1 VLLAAAGFL
10 APDPSTLRGMS
21 EAETATSIAKPLP
34 VIGNRS
40 SPLAQP
46 HIVHEPRNL
55 TTEVFRALADP
66 IRLELL
72 ALIAA
77 EGPICV
83 CHLEEALQYKQPRI
97 SKHLGTLRKAGLV
110 QSRREGTWIYYEVNQ
125 DTLDLATSFIDQVKA
140 SAQTPHV
147 ADHCAPAD

>member
-1 VLLAAAGFL
+1 MLLAPAWLPGPR
-10 APDPSTLRGMS
+10 PDYTAGMS
-21 EAETATSIAKPLP
+21 EAESSPSIAKPLP
-34 VIGNRS
+34 VIGNS
-40 SPLAQP
+40 SRALAQP

-77 EGPICV
+77 QGPICV

-125 DTLDLATSFIDQVKA
+125 ETLDLATSFIDQVKA
-140 SAQTPHV
+140 SVQTPHA
-147 ADHCAPAD
+147 ADYCPPD

>member
-1 VLLAAAGFL
+1 MSGAERAA
-10 APDPSTLRGMS
+10 
-21 EAETATSIAKPLP
+21 SIAKPLP
-34 VIGNRS
+34 VIGS
-40 SPLAQP
+40 ATGALAQP
-46 HIVHEPRNL
+46 HIVQEPRNL

-72 ALIAA
+72 AVIAA
-77 EGPICV
+77 QGPICV

-110 QSRREGTWIYYEVNQ
+110 QSRREGTWVYYQVNEE
-125 DTLDLATSFIDQVKA
+125 TLDLATSFIDQLKA

-147 ADHCAPAD
+147 ADFCEQPPA

>member
-1 VLLAAAGFL
+1 M
-10 APDPSTLRGMS
+10 PD
-21 EAETATSIAKPLP
+21 AETAAPIAKPLP
-34 VIGNRS
+34 VIGGSPR
-40 SPLAQP
+40 PLAQP

-110 QSRREGTWIYYEVNQ
+110 QSRREGTWIYYEVNEE
-125 DTLDLATSFIDQVKA
+125 TLDLATSFIDQVKA
-140 SAQTPHV
+140 SAQTPHA
-147 ADHCAPAD
+147 ADYCAPAD